1 MPCKTC
7 NVSLLSPINTTCMS
21 QVNELS
27 DLLQIRYP
35 FIQAPMLGITSPAM
49 VAAIANEGGLGSL
62 PVGGLSPGKTRELIK
77 ATKSL
82 TSRAFA
88 VNLFVHELPQVD
100 IETASA
106 MQDFLLELGEKN
118 GLTVDPLDIE
128 KLSFYSYKDQ
138 IDVLIEEGISI
149 VSYTFGIPDDN
160 VITRLKEHDMILIG
174 TATSVREAVIQA
186 GKGIDIIAAQ
196 GIEAGGHRGSFLK
209 DEPLPMVS
217 AFSLVPQ
224 IIQHISQPVVW
235 AGGIYNNN
243 TIKAALATGAR
254 GVQAG
259 TAFIASDESEA
270 IPAYKETLQQARE
283 TDIVLTRSFS
293 GRWAR
298 GIRNQFMDEVES
310 AGLFIPV
317 YPIQNS
323 LTTLLRKAAQHSNN
337 KEFTNLWAGQSAAMS
352 KMKPAAE
359 IFRSMIAG
367 VW

>member
-1 MPCKTC
+1 
-7 NVSLLSPINTTCMS
+7 MS
-21 QVNELS
+21 QANELK
-27 DLLQIRYP
+27 DLLQIQYP

-62 PVGGLSPGKTRELIK
+62 PVGGLSPEKTRELIK
-77 ATKSL
+77 TTKSL
-82 TSRAFA
+82 TGKAFA

-100 IETASA
+100 YATAAA
-106 MQDFLLELGEKN
+106 MQQLLLELGQKN
-118 GLTVDPLDIE
+118 GLTIDPLDIH

-138 IDVLIEEGISI
+138 IDVLIEEGIGI
-149 VSYTFGIPDDN
+149 VSYTFGVPDDA
-160 VITRLKEHDMILIG
+160 VIARLKDHGVILIG

-186 GKGIDIIAAQ
+186 DKGIDIIAAQ

-243 TIKAALATGAR
+243 TVKAALTMGAK

-270 IPAYKETLQQARE
+270 IPAYKETLQHTSE

-298 GIRNQFMDEVES
+298 GIRNRFMDEVEGS
-310 AGLFIPV
+310 GLFIPV

-323 LTTLLRKAAQHSNN
+323 LTSLLRKAAQRSNN

-352 KMKPAAE
+352 ERKPAAA

-367 VW
+367 VR